1 MLKILFFFNDLVT
14 SRQVKKERR
23 FFKLRRALCVF
34 ILKTVGTG
42 RLKKKNNKNLRTWNL
57 KIVDTMASGGV
68 IPVRVAIRIRPLSG
82 KERQEGTQVF

>member
-42 RLKKKNNKNLRTWNL
+42 RLKKKKSPDLELENRRHDGNWRG
-57 KIVDTMASGGV
+57 DSGPGGHPYPAS
-68 IPVRVAIRIRPLSG
+68 VR
-82 KERQEGTQVF
+82 